1 MSSAVGGTLETE
13 LYENGD
19 EDRPIEPKLNM
30 ALGDENITKI
40 QHSTYVK
47 SLCTLKNMQEMESAR
62 GWNSKI
68 CRQFVCPNHE
78 KAPLK
83 KSKSRNSESESTTMP
98 PTSST
103 QPQCCPVELKLTYT
117 FIPNNR
123 SIKKW
128 HVAKVCWEHAEFCEY
143 GKGIKNPST
152 KVINTILRTCKD
164 TKDAK
169 SQEETIKILKNLG
182 IETGNKLIKVRI
194 KNALKSVSG
203 SQKSSTTS
211 STTSSSLVRDK
222 QVFLFNYYYSY
233 VMQKNM

>member
-1 MSSAVGGTLETE
+1 MNE

-19 EDRPIEPKLNM
+19 EDRPIEPKLKM

-40 QHSTYVK
+40 QHSNYVK
-47 SLCTLKNMQEMESAR
+47 SLCTLKNMQEMESVR
-62 GWNSKI
+62 GWNTQT

-78 KAPLK
+78 NAPPK
-83 KSKSRNSESESTTMP
+83 KSKSRSSESESTTMP

-103 QPQCCPVELKLTYT
+103 QPQWCPVELKLTYT
-117 FIPNNR
+117 LIPNNR
-123 SIKKW
+123 SIRKW
-128 HVAKVCWEHAEFCEY
+128 HVAIVCLEHAEFCEC

-152 KVINTILRTCKD
+152 KVINTLLRTCKD

-169 SQEETIKILKNLG
+169 SQVETMYVFKNLG
-182 IETGNKLIKVRI
+182 IDTDNKHIKTRI
-194 KNALKSVSG
+194 TNAWKSMSG

-222 QVFLFNYYYSY
+222 EVFLFNYYYSY